1 MCLLNILLCKTTS
14 PDIVPTLGARAPLFF
29 DLFDGLEWRDE
40 RWKLHL
46 LDYEL
51 FEFDNSQRSRCKWYK
66 RNEHEQPDGP
76 NSGKEKSKT
85 LFYFYKRSSV
95 IFCMNAGYLPS
106 NLRSLYDSRHVCM
119 QLQLQARQRYHSSM
133 IQHVCIHGETFV
145 INQSERNTARKI

>member
-1 MCLLNILLCKTTS
+1 MHRYSLICLMVLSEEMSVENCTCLTMSSLSSIIHS
-14 PDIVPTLGARAPLFF
+14 VPVANGTKAMNM
-29 DLFDGLEWRDE
+29 
-40 RWKLHL
+40 
-46 LDYEL
+46 
-51 FEFDNSQRSRCKWYK
+51 NSLTVRTVAK
-66 RNEHEQPDGP
+66 RRVRHCSD
-76 NSGKEKSKT
+76 KEKSKT